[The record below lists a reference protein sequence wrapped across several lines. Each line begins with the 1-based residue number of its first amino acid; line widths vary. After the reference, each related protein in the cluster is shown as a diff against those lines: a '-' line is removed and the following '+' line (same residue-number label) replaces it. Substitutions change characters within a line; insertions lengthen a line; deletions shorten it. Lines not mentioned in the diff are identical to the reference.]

1 MQPRINGLLYAVTLL
16 LWASMPLL
24 CPAHETGSRT
34 ERVRTAVS
42 LELLGVSGLYSIHVD
57 RHLYGPRRLR
67 AGYSQLDRGVVF
79 RDGTLRIFPL
89 HVMHAVGNAPCGL
102 EPGACRKP
110 WAW

>member
-1 MQPRINGLLYAVTLL
+1 VPGA
-16 LWASMPLL
+16 P
-24 CPAHETGSRT
+24 PAHETGSHT

-42 LELLGVSGLYSIHVD
+42 LELLGVGGRYSIHVD

-67 AGYSQLDRGVVF
+67 AGYSQLDRAVVF

-89 HVMHAVGNAPCGL
+89 HVMQAVGNTPRGL
-102 EPGACRKP
+102 GLGACGKP